1 MSFLVKC
8 EILGV
13 FVDTLTA
20 EDRYPLHNCDNLLL
34 PIQMQLSKKWKTF
47 SRFFVSFLQF
57 TWNSKHPE
65 KKMIVTT
72 NVFPEFKTSKYVV
85 RQISKKCRFRTT
97 FDSQHDKE
105 PQRPV
110 KSAWHHFYH
119 TSPSLWAK
127 LIWKMSLLVICEIL
141 RGFVNTLTADD
152 KYPLRNCENLPLPIE
167 IQLSKKLKTFPQ
179 SFVPILQSP
188 SNLKPFEKKRRLS

>member
-1 MSFLVKC
+1 
-8 EILGV
+8 
-13 FVDTLTA
+13 
-20 EDRYPLHNCDNLLL
+20 
-34 PIQMQLSKKWKTF
+34 
-47 SRFFVSFLQF
+47 
-57 TWNSKHPE
+57 
-65 KKMIVTT
+65 MIVTT
-72 NVFPEFKTSKYVV
+72 NVFPKFKTSKYVV

-179 SFVPILQSP
+179 FFVPILQSP

>member
-1 MSFLVKC
+1 MTICCSQFKCNCLKNEKPFLDFLFHFSSLH
-8 EILGV
+8 EILNI
-13 FVDTLTA
+13 L
-20 EDRYPLHNCDNLLL
+20 
-34 PIQMQLSKKWKTF
+34 K
-47 SRFFVSFLQF
+47 
-57 TWNSKHPE
+57 

-179 SFVPILQSP
+179 FFVPILQSP